1 MPLNVL
7 PPYIT
12 EQKLVE
18 FISSALLEDVGNG
31 DHTSLSAIAASQQG
45 KAQLIFKDK
54 GTIAGMAM
62 AKKIFE
68 VVDPT
73 LKMELFKKDGDSVN
87 FGDIGLIVSGNVHAI
102 LKAERLVLNCLQRMS
117 GIATLTQQYISAIK
131 HTKAKLLDTRKT
143 TPNFRLAE
151 KWAVA
156 IGGGHNHRYGLYD
169 MILLKDNHIDY
180 AGGVSQ
186 AIKASKKYLFDNQLD
201 LKIEVEVRNL
211 QELEIAMAEGGLYRI
226 MLDNMNLLDMNQ
238 AVSMVNGKIPL
249 EASGGVT
256 LNTIAAIAETGVDYI
271 SVGALTHSVKSMDI
285 SLKACK

>member
-1 MPLNVL
+1 ML

-12 EQKLVE
+12 NQNLID

-31 DHTSLSAIAASQQG
+31 DHTSLSSIAASQKG

-68 VVDPT
+68 VVDST
-73 LKMELFKKDGDSVN
+73 LEVEFLKKDGDSVT
-87 FGDIGLIVSGNVHAI
+87 FGEIGLIVSGKVHAI
-102 LKAERLVLNCLQRMS
+102 LKSERLVLNCMQRMS
-117 GIATLTQQYISAIK
+117 GIATVTQQYISAIK

-156 IGGGHNHRYGLYD
+156 IGGGYNHRYGLYD
-169 MILLKDNHIDY
+169 MILLKDNHVDY
-180 AGGVSQ
+180 AGGVAK
-186 AIKASKKYLFDNQLD
+186 AIIASKKYVQDNQLY
-201 LKIEVEVRNL
+201 LNIEVEVRNL
-211 QELEIAMAEGGLYRI
+211 TELQEALHEGGLHRI
-226 MLDNMNLLDMNQ
+226 MLDNMSTEDMTK
-238 AVSMVNGKIPL
+238 AVEIVDGTVAI

-256 LNTIAAIAETGVDYI
+256 LQTISRIAETGVDFI
-271 SVGALTHSVKSMDI
+271 SVGALTHSIKSLDI